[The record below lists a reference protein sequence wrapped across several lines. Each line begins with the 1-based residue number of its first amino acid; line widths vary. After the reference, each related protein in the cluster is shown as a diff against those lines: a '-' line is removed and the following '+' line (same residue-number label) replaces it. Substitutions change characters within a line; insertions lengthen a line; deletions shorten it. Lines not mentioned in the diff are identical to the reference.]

1 MAFVNLQVNM
11 ADLPVAAGL
20 EMEPMAE
27 AYEKEVKTQQ
37 LIIWLPLLL
46 LSFLPFLITQFFFL
60 LLIPAFMLLLAGL
73 ISRLVIIK
81 SRLKGIAMR
90 EHDMA
95 YRSGLWW
102 RKTVMLAFNRVQHVE
117 VSSGPLQRKYG
128 LASLKFFTAGGS
140 SVDLK
145 VDGLSRERAEQ
156 IRAYILER
164 SGEQDRA

>member
-27 AYEKEVKTQQ
+27 AYQQEVKTQQ

-46 LSFLPFLITQFFFL
+46 LSFLPFLITQIFFL
-60 LLIPAFMLLLAGL
+60 LLIPVFMLLLAGL
-73 ISRLVIIK
+73 VSGLVIKK
-81 SRLKGIAMR
+81 SRLKGIALR

-102 RKTVMLAFNRVQHVE
+102 QKTVMLAYDRVQHVE

-164 SGEQDRA
+164 SGGQGRA